1 MTVRR
6 TIQVGDPL
14 LRARCRDIDDAN
26 APDVRRTTTDLADT
40 LDDWVQRTTYG
51 RGIAAPQIGESV
63 RIVYSSLGDDRILV
77 NPTITTRSAETWEP
91 WETCLSLSVELF
103 GRVRRSRWVEV
114 SYRTEDGAYRRI
126 RAEYDLAHLLQHEID
141 HLDNVLAVD
150 RMRPETMC
158 MRAEFERRH
167 RHESP
172 YSR

>member
-1 MTVRR
+1 MTVRP
-6 TIQVGDPL
+6 TVQVGDPL
-14 LRARCRDIDDAN
+14 LRARCREIDDVRS
-26 APDVRRTTTDLADT
+26 PEVRRTATDLVDT
-40 LDDWVQRTTYG
+40 LDDWVRRTSYG

-63 RIVYSSLGDDRILV
+63 RIVYSSLGEDRVLG
-77 NPTITTRSAETWEP
+77 NPTITAFSTDTWEP

-103 GRVRRSRWVEV
+103 GKVRRSKWVEV
-114 SYRTEDGAYRRI
+114 EYRTLDGAFRRL

-158 MRAEFERRH
+158 MRAEFERRY